1 METPPSS
8 RPPGQARGEAIYR
21 VLRQC
26 DFEHL
31 ARIYHGVERCDELA
45 QDGDQGEFVRLPVS
59 PQTLGEGFE
68 HGIWFAGGVPGHGEY
83 VAQSP
88 WVAGYSGRLGL
99 P

>member
-1 METPPSS
+1 METPPSA
-8 RPPGQARGEAIYR
+8 RPPGQGRGEAIYR

-59 PQTLGEGFE
+59 PQTLVEGFE
-68 HGIWFAGGVPGHGEY
+68 NGIVFAGGERGHEED
-83 VAQSP
+83 VAQSLSA
-88 WVAGYSGRLGL
+88 AGYAGVIY
-99 P
+99 